1 MNTLKRI
8 YRENM
13 EANQID
19 PSLYARYRVKQ
30 GLRNENGTGVKVG
43 LTKICDVVGYQM
55 IHGHK
60 HNIDGQLIY
69 RGYSVRDLVKMQ
81 SKKPVQGYE
90 TVAFLLIFGKLPT
103 DQELALFRQALHDAV
118 NADFIQVEYE
128 TSNLLNALQ
137 IEILKLYGSDPNPDR
152 DSLEER
158 MSKGIS
164 ILGSI
169 PLFVFSNYHHKRFDA
184 YPLSDKGLA
193 ENILALARQSDA
205 YTIQEARVMDTL
217 LMLHADHGGGNNST
231 FANVVI
237 TSTGTDIY
245 SCMSAAIGSLK
256 GPRHGGAAEKMSGQC
271 EMILELC
278 QNGWNDQMLEEIA
291 YKLLAKELYDKSGL
305 IYGIG
310 HAIYTKSDPRAVL
323 IKEECRKLAYEQGY
337 EEEFEIFSHFEQAAK
352 KAMKRCKGIEC
363 CANVDFYSGFAY
375 RMFHIEPSLFTS
387 LFAIARTAGWIAH
400 HLENRQSNRKL
411 IRPANIYVGERKE
424 WNESDDYCISR

>member
-1 MNTLKRI
+1 MKELKEI
-8 YRENM
+8 YRVAM
-13 EANQID
+13 EDNRID

-60 HNIDGQLIY
+60 HDIDGQLIY
-69 RGYSVRDLVKMQ
+69 RGYSVSDLVARQ
-81 SKKPVQGYE
+81 PEDTICGYE
-90 TVAFLLIFGKLPT
+90 ETAFLLIFGRLPSA
-103 DQELALFRQALHDAV
+103 QEREIFRTGLHEQI
-118 NADFIQVEYE
+118 NTDFINAEYE

-137 IEILKLYGSDPNPDR
+137 IEILKLYGNDPDPDF

-169 PLFVFSNYHHKRFDA
+169 PLFVFSNYHHHCFAK
-184 YPLSDKGLA
+184 YPLPDKGLA
-193 ENILALARQSDA
+193 ENILALARRSTR
-205 YTIQEARVMDTL
+205 YTMQEARVMDTL

-245 SCMSAAIGSLK
+245 SCISAAIGSLK

-271 EMILELC
+271 EMILEQC
-278 QNGWNDQMLEEIA
+278 RNGWDDEKLECIA
-291 YKLLAKELYDKSGL
+291 YKLLAKEAYDRSGL

-323 IKEECRKLAYEQGY
+323 IKAECRKLAAEQGKMD
-337 EEEFEIFSHFEQAAK
+337 EFILFDHFEQAAK
-352 KAMKRCKGIEC
+352 KAMKRAKGIDC

-375 RMFHIEPSLFTS
+375 RMLSIEPCLYTA
-387 LFAIARTAGWIAH
+387 LFAISRTAGWIAH

-424 WNESDDYCISR
+424 INESDNHSI

>member
-278 QNGWNDQMLEEIA
+278 QNGWDDQMLEEIA

-305 IYGIG
+305 IYG
-310 HAIYTKSDPRAVL
+310 
-323 IKEECRKLAYEQGY
+323 
-337 EEEFEIFSHFEQAAK
+337 
-352 KAMKRCKGIEC
+352 
-363 CANVDFYSGFAY
+363 
-375 RMFHIEPSLFTS
+375 
-387 LFAIARTAGWIAH
+387 
-400 HLENRQSNRKL
+400 
-411 IRPANIYVGERKE
+411 
-424 WNESDDYCISR
+424 